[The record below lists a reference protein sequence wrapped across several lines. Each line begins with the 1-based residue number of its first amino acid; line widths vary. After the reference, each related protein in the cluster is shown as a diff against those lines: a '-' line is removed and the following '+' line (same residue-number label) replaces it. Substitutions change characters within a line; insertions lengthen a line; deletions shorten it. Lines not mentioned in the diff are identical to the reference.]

1 MTRRLPKIS
10 LITPTFNQAQFIK
23 HTIQS
28 VLTQQYSDLEY
39 IVMDGGST
47 DGTIEILNNYNNVLK
62 WFSEKDKGQSHALN
76 KALKMVSGD
85 IIGYVNSDDYLLPG
99 SLNKVAD
106 FFVKN
111 ENAYWVTGKCRI
123 IDENE
128 REVRKIVTIYK
139 NMFLK
144 YSRNLNTNLIVQFIS
159 QPGTFWRRS
168 VLEKTGYFDEKL
180 YYDMDYDYWLRMWQK
195 YKLYFID
202 SYLASYRIHKDSK
215 AMMSPFKQFQIEYEL
230 AGKYTSNKLIL
241 MLHKIHQHLSLIG
254 YKIIH

>member
-1 MTRRLPKIS
+1 MLKKIPTIS
-10 LITPTFNQAQFIK
+10 LITPTFNQSAFIEK
-23 HTIQS
+23 TIRSIIEQK
-28 VLTQQYSDLEY
+28 YPKLEY

-47 DGTIEILNNYNNVLK
+47 DGTKEILNKHNKHLK
-62 WFSEKDKGQSHALN
+62 WFSKKDRGQSHALN
-76 KALKMVSGD
+76 KALRMLSGD

-99 SLNKVAD
+99 ALKKTAD

-111 ENAYWVTGKCRI
+111 DNAYWVTGKCRI

-128 REVRKIVTIYK
+128 HEVRKIVTAYK

-144 YSRNLNTNLIVQFIS
+144 YFRNMNTNLIVQFIS
-159 QPGTFWRRS
+159 QPATFWRRE
-168 VLEKTGYFDEKL
+168 VFEKIGYFDEKL

-202 SYLASYRIHKDSK
+202 SYLASYRIHKKSK
-215 AMMSPFKQFQIEYEL
+215 AMMSPYKQFQIEYEL
-230 AGKYTSNKLIL
+230 SAKYTSNKLIL
-241 MLHKIHQHLSLIG
+241 SLHRIHQYLSLIG

>member
-10 LITPTFNQAQFIK
+10 LITPTLNQAQFINQ
-23 HTIQS
+23 TIQS
-28 VLTQQYSDLEY
+28 VLSQQYSDLEY
-39 IVMDGGST
+39 IVMDGGSK
-47 DGTIEILNNYNNVLK
+47 DGTLKILNKYNKDLK
-62 WFSEKDKGQSHALN
+62 WFSEKDRGQSHALN
-76 KALKMVSGD
+76 KAITMASGD

-99 SLNKVAD
+99 SLNKIAD

-111 ENAYWVTGKCRI
+111 DNAYWVTGKCRI

-128 REVRKIVTIYK
+128 HEVRKIVTAYK
-139 NMFLK
+139 NIFLK
-144 YSRNLNTNLIVQFIS
+144 YFRNMNTNLIVQYIS
-159 QPGTFWRRS
+159 QPATFWRRS
-168 VLEKTGYFDEKL
+168 ILKKTGYFDEKL

-215 AMMSPFKQFQIEYEL
+215 AMMSPIKQFEIEYDL
-230 AGKYTSNKLIL
+230 SSKYTSNKLIL
-241 MLHKIHQHLSLIG
+241 SLHRVHQCLSLLG

>member
-1 MTRRLPKIS
+1 MIRRFPKIS
-10 LITPTFNQAQFIK
+10 LITPAFNQAQFINQ
-23 HTIQS
+23 TIQS
-28 VLTQQYSDLEY
+28 VLTQQYPNLEY

-47 DGTIEILNNYNNVLK
+47 DKTIEILHKYGQNLK
-62 WFSEKDKGQSHALN
+62 WFSEKDRGQSHALN

-99 SLNKVAD
+99 SLNKIAD
-106 FFVKN
+106 FFVKSH
-111 ENAYWVTGKCRI
+111 NAYWVTGKCRI

-128 REVRKIVTIYK
+128 HEVRKIVTAYK
-139 NMFLK
+139 NIFLK
-144 YSRNLNTNLIVQFIS
+144 YFRNMNANLIVQFIS
-159 QPGTFWRRS
+159 QPATFWRRGIC
-168 VLEKTGYFDEKL
+168 EKIGYFDEKL
-180 YYDMDYDYWLRMWQK
+180 YYDMDYDYWLRMWPK
-195 YKLYFID
+195 YKLYFTD